1 MEGFVKNINS
11 MDLLLFTMVWWKAR
25 EKEAI
30 SIHTIIPFF
39 RGQKLLF
46 YIIDL
51 ICIRVLYLLVLD
63 KFTSQLKFI
72 ILSTFKFH
80 CKRGW
85 KPI

>member
-1 MEGFVKNINS
+1 

-25 EKEAI
+25 EKEAV

-39 RGQKLLF
+39 RGQKLF

-51 ICIRVLYLLVLD
+51 NCIRELYLLVLD
-63 KFTSQLKFI
+63 KFTSRLKFI

-80 CKRGW
+80 CKRRQNRMETNLNAVS
-85 KPI
+85 